1 MDEWMIGLLTSSFTV
16 SLTQLLI
23 HLFTHSLESLT
34 HSLTHS
40 INQKGNQNQSINQ
53 STNQIN
59 QPIKSISQTKSINQ
73 LINQP
78 INCNTLSEIPM
89 YRTLHF
95 CALCTPLSDLA
106 RCSTHT
112 DCLGIDRLDS
122 KARRTGLSSKTAT
135 PTSHV
140 YNSRLARIHKQHRLP
155 N

>member
-1 MDEWMIGLLTSSFTV
+1 MDDWINY
-16 SLTQLLI
+16 LI
-23 HLFTHSLESLT
+23 THCFTHSITHSPLHSLARVTHSLT
-34 HSLTHS
+34 HSLT
-40 INQKGNQNQSINQ
+40 QSIKKAIKISQ
-53 STNQIN
+53 SIN

-78 INCNTLSEIPM
+78 INFNTLSEIPM

-95 CALCTPLSDLA
+95 CALYTPLSYLA

-112 DCLGIDRLDS
+112 DCLCIDRLDS